1 MKPITPFLGA
11 IAALLLAMPGHTAE
25 TAKPAPKMRRAEDA
39 GTPAPVNAARQ
50 RAFIERS
57 KDKGIGLVF
66 LGDSITDFWLRDDGK
81 HGKPVWDEFYA
92 KYNAANFGVS
102 GEHTEHT
109 LGHIAGGILN
119 GLRPSV
125 VIIMIGTNNIGHI
138 PDERPE
144 WVAGGIKKIVSTVH
158 EKCPDTKVLLLGI
171 FPRGGKDSRHRREIA
186 EINAIISRLDD
197 GKKTRYLDLTP
208 KFLDEKGEIP
218 KSLMPDGLHPS
229 TAGYRVWAE
238 GMRPLL
244 SQMMRQ

>member
-1 MKPITPFLGA
+1 MTSCLAAVAAFLTA
-11 IAALLLAMPGHTAE
+11 VPGHAAE
-25 TAKPAPKMRRAEDA
+25 TAKPTPKMRRAEDA
-39 GTPAPVNAARQ
+39 STPAPVNAGRQ
-50 RAFIERS
+50 REFIERA

-66 LGDSITDFWLRDDGK
+66 LGDSITDFWLRDDGR

-109 LGHIAGGILN
+109 LGHIAGGILT
-119 GLRPSV
+119 GLRPTV

-144 WVAGGIKKIVSTVH
+144 WVAGGIRKIVATVH
-158 EKCPDTKVLLLGI
+158 DKLPDTKVLLLGI
-171 FPRGGKDSRHRREIA
+171 FPREGKASRRRKQIE

-197 GKKTRYLDLTP
+197 GRKTRYLDLTP
-208 KFLDEKGEIP
+208 KFLNEKGEIP
-218 KSLMPDGLHPS
+218 KSLMPDGLHPN

-244 SQMMRQ
+244 SEMMRQ